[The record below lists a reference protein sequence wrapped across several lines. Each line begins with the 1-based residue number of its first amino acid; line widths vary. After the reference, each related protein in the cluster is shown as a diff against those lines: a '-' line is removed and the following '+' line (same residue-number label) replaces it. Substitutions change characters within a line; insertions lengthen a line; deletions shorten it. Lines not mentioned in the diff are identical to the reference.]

1 MLVSS
6 ADDARAPGASKLA
19 TLVNHSSAPME
30 KGRRG
35 RGKKRV
41 VCTWFKDFRSLS
53 LPLLI
58 LDASKRGGAL
68 TRSMMQNNFFN
79 IRF

>member
-19 TLVNHSSAPME
+19 TLVNHSSARME
-30 KGRRG
+30 KG

-53 LPLLI
+53 LLLLI
-58 LDASKRGGAL
+58 LDALKRGGAL
-68 TRSMMQNNFFN
+68 TRSKKILHFSL
-79 IRF
+79 